1 MRNEEGNESMSHSQ
15 SGRFAKSVCQ
25 DCIAST
31 QTSSGN
37 EGAQT
42 THTLLNKKLIKFNK

>member
-1 MRNEEGNESMSHSQ
+1 MRNENKNEGNESVSHNQ
-15 SGRFAKSVCQ
+15 SERVCQ

-31 QTSSGN
+31 ETSSGN

-42 THTLLNKKLIKFNK
+42 THTY

>member
-1 MRNEEGNESMSHSQ
+1 MRNEKGNEENEGNESLSHNQ
-15 SGRFAKSVCQ
+15 SERVCQ

-31 QTSSGN
+31 QTSNRN

-42 THTLLNKKLIKFNK
+42 THTY